1 MFTGIDIGLKNA
13 LPYTGGNLMKGNA
26 GNLQRGE
33 SRLIEIHKED
43 SILRTFILFV
53 QTADAVLKYA
63 DAYFYRKARLSII
76 KFVALQG
83 LSASGG
89 TMTATEIARWTLREP
104 HNITTL
110 VNRLKQDGLV
120 KTEHNKADKRFVN
133 VTLTDKGWEVLSQA
147 KPAAREIVNQVMSSI
162 SQDDAGLLEKQ
173 LGVMRQNAHQGL
185 ERVAQSS

>member
-1 MFTGIDIGLKNA
+1 
-13 LPYTGGNLMKGNA
+13 MKGNA
-26 GNLQRGE
+26 ENLQ

-43 SILRTFILFV
+43 SILGTFILFV

-83 LSASGG
+83 LSTSGG
-89 TMTATEIARWTLREP
+89 TMTLTEIARWTLREP

-110 VNRLKQDGLV
+110 VNRLRQDGLV

-173 LGVMRQNAHQGL
+173 LGVMRQNTHQGL
-185 ERVAQSS
+185 ATRSKSS